1 MMRVNE
7 WSDLHKDVNVLLET
21 EKREMVFIFKM
32 QDNETK
38 DVVERKIPFNSMPFE
53 QEEIVLED
61 YICSVLEQMHHELRS
76 RHD

>member
-1 MMRVNE
+1 MRVNE
-7 WSDLHKDVNVLLET
+7 WSDLHKDVKVLLET

-32 QDNETK
+32 EDNGTK

-76 RHD
+76 RNG